1 MFYKLSLFKGG
12 NTCEKEDGLYYVK
25 TNHIIP
31 VDLNSLIYM
40 NYVCISEFH
49 SLLGDTVRSEVF
61 MKKAR
66 AIKKAI
72 RDVLWDE
79 SEKMWFDYDLQNK
92 KPRKYFYPS
101 NLFPLWAESYD
112 LNDREIVAESAV
124 KYLEKT
130 GAMKCKGGIPTSFEN
145 SGQQWDYP
153 NAWPPLQHILVSGN
167 TNILNND
174 LNNDGFYDK

>member
-1 MFYKLSLFKGG
+1 M
-12 NTCEKEDGLYYVK
+12 K
-25 TNHIIP
+25 TNHILP

-49 SLLGDTVRSEVF
+49 SLLGDTVRSELF
-61 MKKAR
+61 MSKAN

-72 RDVLWDE
+72 KLVLWDE
-79 SEKMWFDYDLQNK
+79 KEKMWFDYDLEHNK
-92 KPRKYFYPS
+92 LRKYFYPS

-112 LNDREIVAESAV
+112 LKDRKMVAESAV
-124 KYLEKT
+124 DYLRRT

-153 NAWPPLQHILVSGN
+153 NAWPPLQHILVSGK
-167 TNILNND
+167 I
-174 LNNDGFYDK
+174 K

>member
-1 MFYKLSLFKGG
+1 M
-12 NTCEKEDGLYYVK
+12 
-25 TNHIIP
+25 
-31 VDLNSLIYM
+31 
-40 NYVCISEFH
+40 
-49 SLLGDTVRSEVF
+49 
-61 MKKAR
+61 
-66 AIKKAI
+66 
-72 RDVLWDE
+72 LWDE

-130 GAMKCKGGIPTSFEN
+130 GAMKCKGGIPTSFDN

-167 TNILNND
+167 TKILNNIILHQIKFNVFGMSY
-174 LNNDGFYDK
+174 LNIDQLIIFQDSYKPAVKQLEKWP